1 MFGRKEEELVLKQ
14 VQVEVGEGSVQE
26 SRIRVRERMNFGPA
40 MVLRWGQ
47 ACHRLKSHGEGSG
60 LWRL

>member
-26 SRIRVRERMNFGPA
+26 SRIRVRERMNFG
-40 MVLRWGQ
+40 
-47 ACHRLKSHGEGSG
+47 
-60 LWRL
+60 